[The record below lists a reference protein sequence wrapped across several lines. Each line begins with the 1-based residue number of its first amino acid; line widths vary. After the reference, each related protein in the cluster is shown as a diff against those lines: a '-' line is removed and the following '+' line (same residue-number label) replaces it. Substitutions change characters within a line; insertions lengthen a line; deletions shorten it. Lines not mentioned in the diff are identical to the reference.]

1 MNANQLMNMIFRLFV
16 RKAVSRGMDAGLDR
30 MTRGREAN
38 ANPQQQQKT
47 KQQVRQ
53 ARQAAR
59 MARRA
64 GRM

>member
-1 MNANQLMNMIFRLFV
+1 MNANQLINMIFRLFV
-16 RKAVSRGMDAGLDR
+16 RKAVSKGIDAGMNR
-30 MTRGREAN
+30 MSGGRKAN
-38 ANPQQQQKT
+38 ATPEQQGQT